1 MKQGNDYTK
10 NDASSPIPSTKSS
23 RSPSGDKSRSSRV
36 KEKVKGF
43 IKLFS
48 PESSPKR
55 KRAPE
60 MPDQT
65 SVRKNGSKS
74 ELQDKFSISNL
85 EAKENVEMAQMNNQ
99 NAFIPAPYP
108 VRQIWIM
115 YYLDT
120 YISPNTN
127 L

>member
-1 MKQGNDYTK
+1 MKQGNYYTK

-85 EAKENVEMAQMNNQ
+85 EANENVETAQMNNR

-108 VRQIWIM
+108 VRQIRIM
-115 YYLDT
+115 YYLET

>member
-1 MKQGNDYTK
+1 MKQGNDCIK
-10 NDASSPIPSTKSS
+10 NDASSASPSAKSS
-23 RSPSGDKSRSSRV
+23 QSPSGDKSRSSRV
-36 KEKVKGF
+36 KEKVKSF
-43 IKLFS
+43 IKIFS

-60 MPDQT
+60 TPDQT
-65 SVRKNGSKS
+65 SVGKNGSKS

-85 EAKENVEMAQMNNQ
+85 EANENVETAQMNNQ

-108 VRQIWIM
+108 VCQIWIM